1 MAWLCVGS
9 VSLAL
14 ARLSVRG
21 RHSRRGSV
29 PGFAGFCALLYDN
42 CVSREP
48 PGEAMGGDPK

>member
-21 RHSRRGSV
+21 RRSRRGNV
-29 PGFAGFCALLYDN
+29 PGFASFCALLCDN
-42 CVSREP
+42 CVSKEP
-48 PGEAMGGDPK
+48 PGEAMGGDPN